1 LRATSISIRFFVIS
15 FIKKTDLP
23 KATCR
28 KLPRSIICLTM
39 ADDDMNAFSAAE
51 KEALMRT
58 LRTQMKEEA
67 HRVRQA
73 LLNRIPNENDSDFS
87 HYMETLKRRQLI
99 LQAYW
104 RELQLQDPNAMPAA
118 APTEPIASQTI
129 VISRGHSGGA
139 PLNGGEA

>member
-1 LRATSISIRFFVIS
+1 
-15 FIKKTDLP
+15 
-23 KATCR
+23 
-28 KLPRSIICLTM
+28 M

-73 LLNRIPNENDSDFS
+73 LLNRIPNENDSAFS
-87 HYMETLKRRQLI
+87 HCMETLLRRQLI

-118 APTEPIASQTI
+118 APAEPIASQTI

-139 PLNGGEA
+139 LLNGSKA